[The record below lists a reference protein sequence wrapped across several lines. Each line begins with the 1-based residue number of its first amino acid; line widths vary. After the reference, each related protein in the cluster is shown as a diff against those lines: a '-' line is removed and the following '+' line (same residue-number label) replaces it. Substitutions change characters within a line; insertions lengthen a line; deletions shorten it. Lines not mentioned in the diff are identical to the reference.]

1 MFSFIILH
9 YKNIEE
15 TINCLNCLK
24 KFSSRNCNFIVV
36 DNGTLSDSEEHKIK
50 EFTEDVIKLQEN
62 KGFAKANNIGVRYA
76 KEKYNSSF
84 YIVLNSDVIIEQTD
98 FIDIIADDYKKYKF
112 DLLGPKIYSPTNES
126 INPFPILKD
135 ISNVNAEIK
144 RTKKLIKIYKSAIL
158 TFLLDNYL
166 NLKKKIIKPTILNN
180 ENKNL
185 VNVPLHG
192 CCIIFSKKYVN
203 KYTDV
208 FYNETFLFYEEE
220 FLYQRI
226 LKDNLISVYDNKLEI
241 FHKEGA
247 SVKKVGQN
255 IRKSRLFREE
265 KKLESLILLKNYISS

>member
-1 MFSFIILH
+1 MNVIKIKSYTFSIIFSMFTLFVYSRMFIVSLFNSNLSICPKILSLLLVYSLLFLFHSIIFTKKTYKIFLYIFCFLNSLSMYFMDTYHVMINKDTIINLIETNINEVQGFINFRLFLYLIIFCVLILIFII
-9 YKNIEE
+9 KFVNI
-15 TINCLNCLK
+15 NFLDFK
-24 KFSSRNCNFIVV
+24 K
-36 DNGTLSDSEEHKIK
+36 EIK
-50 EFTEDVIKLQEN
+50 
-62 KGFAKANNIGVRYA
+62 Y
-76 KEKYNSSF
+76 
-84 YIVLNSDVIIEQTD
+84 
-98 FIDIIADDYKKYKF
+98 
-112 DLLGPKIYSPTNES
+112 KIYSIIVFLFSST
-126 INPFPILKD
+126 
-135 ISNVNAEIK
+135 
-144 RTKKLIKIYKSAIL
+144 LI
-158 TFLLDNYL
+158 LLDKNYL
-166 NLKKKIIKPTILNN
+166 YEIR
-180 ENKNL
+180 ENKIL